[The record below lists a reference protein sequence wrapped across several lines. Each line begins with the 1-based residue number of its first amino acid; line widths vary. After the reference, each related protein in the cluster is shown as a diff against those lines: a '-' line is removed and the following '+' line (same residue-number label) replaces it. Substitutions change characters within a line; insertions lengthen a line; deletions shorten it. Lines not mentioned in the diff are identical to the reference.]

1 VLAGRKPPPKPK
13 RRPRHWAEALD
24 WVWVPRIK
32 RAWILIPVA
41 VSAVLIEL
49 EPDLATAMVVA
60 TTAFVM
66 LWLGGVRTGSLIGL
80 VVATGLVVGALVL
93 KEPYRM
99 ERILHHG
106 DRWEAGLVDSIGY
119 QTTQSEAAMARGGPL
134 GVGFTQGQAKH
145 TLPAPTTDFVMTT
158 VAEETGL
165 VGSLAVFAMIG
176 GVVWRLLALV
186 RATTDRF
193 GRLVLGGTATWL
205 TVQACTNLVM
215 ANGTL
220 PPIGVPMPFLSYGGS
235 SLLALWLAL
244 GVCQA
249 VAGAAAKEGSA
260 DEAGGDRRRYGRSR
274 LSRA

>member
-1 VLAGRKPPPKPK
+1 
-13 RRPRHWAEALD
+13 
-24 WVWVPRIK
+24 
-32 RAWILIPVA
+32 
-41 VSAVLIEL
+41 
-49 EPDLATAMVVA
+49 
-60 TTAFVM
+60 
-66 LWLGGVRTGSLIGL
+66 
-80 VVATGLVVGALVL
+80 
-93 KEPYRM
+93 
-99 ERILHHG
+99 
-106 DRWEAGLVDSIGY
+106 
-119 QTTQSEAAMARGGPL
+119 
-134 GVGFTQGQAKH
+134 
-145 TLPAPTTDFVMTT
+145 
-158 VAEETGL
+158 
-165 VGSLAVFAMIG
+165 VFAMIG